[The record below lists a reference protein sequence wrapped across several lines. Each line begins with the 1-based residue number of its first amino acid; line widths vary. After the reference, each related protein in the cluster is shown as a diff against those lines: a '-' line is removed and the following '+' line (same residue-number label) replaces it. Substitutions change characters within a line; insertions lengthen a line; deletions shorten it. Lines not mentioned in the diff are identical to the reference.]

1 MMRAAS
7 LFVLPAG
14 LSLLGFV
21 SLAGRQRLLGLC
33 ALALS
38 ALWILLVGLKLF
50 LRLRTPILV
59 GATVLCG
66 LAVFAGQPSL
76 IAVIALTASIYG
88 WDLSLTADSL
98 AAFPKST
105 RGAFVAR
112 YITLSAILAGLGIG
126 LAAAAVLWRT
136 TLSFSPALGLAV
148 GTLLVAVIL
157 LRLARSTIETP
168 DAPEE

>member
-7 LFVLPAG
+7 LFVLPIG
-14 LSLLGFV
+14 LSVLASV
-21 SLAGRQRLLGLC
+21 SLASRQRLLGLC
-33 ALALS
+33 ALALCT
-38 ALWILLVGLKLF
+38 LWILLVGLRRF

-66 LAVFAGQPSL
+66 LAVFAKQPTL

-88 WDLSLTADSL
+88 WDFSLTEDSL
-98 AAFPKST
+98 AAFST
-105 RGAFVAR
+105 STKGRFVAR
-112 YITLSAILAGLGIG
+112 YITLSAILAGLGVG
-126 LAAAAVLWRT
+126 LASAATLWRT

-157 LRLARSTIETP
+157 LRLARSTIETA
-168 DAPEE
+168 DTSEE

>member
-7 LFVLPAG
+7 LFVLPTG
-14 LSLLGFV
+14 LSLLAFV
-21 SLAGRQRLLGLC
+21 SLASRQRLLGLC

-38 ALWILLVGLKLF
+38 ALWVLLVGLKRF

-66 LAVFAGQPSL
+66 LAVFTGQPPL
-76 IAVIALTASIYG
+76 IAVLALTASIYG
-88 WDLSLTADSL
+88 WDFSLTADSL
-98 AAFPKST
+98 AAFRKSAKG
-105 RGAFVAR
+105 RFVVR
-112 YITLSAILAGLGIG
+112 YITLSSILAGLGIG
-126 LAAAAVLWRT
+126 LAAAAALWRT

-148 GTLLVAVIL
+148 GTLLVAVVL

-168 DAPEE
+168 DASEQ